1 MGFRRSAVTPL
12 LQHGEP
18 WYAVSLR
25 ACVRCYYDAK
35 AEKHMNLIT
44 MQYTR
49 LNPVF
54 QYDWVA
60 GRWRNVDWLLLGN
73 YE

>member
-1 MGFRRSAVTPL
+1 
-12 LQHGEP
+12 
-18 WYAVSLR
+18 
-25 ACVRCYYDAK
+25 
-35 AEKHMNLIT
+35 MNLIT

-49 LNPVF
+49 LAPVF

-60 GRWRNVDWLLLGN
+60 GRWRNVDWLLMGN